1 MASVSVD
8 LPSLRPDAGPNPS
21 ASLYERLGGH
31 TGIAQITRS
40 IIRNHLANPQVSAR
54 YEAVVDMPR
63 VERHVVEFF
72 CAGAGGPESY
82 TGKEMIDAHRG
93 MNVSEQEFAAVVD
106 DALAALDEHR
116 IDAGTRNEVLGIMWS
131 LKGEIVRR

>member
-1 MASVSVD
+1 MASVPID
-8 LPSLRPDAGPNPS
+8 LPARYPA

-31 TGIAQITRS
+31 EGIVGITRCV
-40 IIRNHLANPQVSAR
+40 IRNHLANPQISAR
-54 YEAVVDMPR
+54 YQAVADMPR

-82 TGKEMIDAHRG
+82 TGKDMVETHRG
-93 MNVSEQEFAAVVD
+93 MNVSEQEFAAVID

-116 IDAGTRNEVLGIMWS
+116 IEAATRNEVLGILWS
-131 LKGEIVRR
+131 LKGQVVRR